1 MFTELAAIYLHK
13 KPFVFMCSTCP
24 SREVDHFLG
33 WTASR
38 SGTVTLPVLSLHGIP
53 ALKRVWGSERQR
65 AYPGI
70 RFEGGAPDH
79 CGGGGR
85 GRLEQRRESQKT
97 LEGGVTSSES
107 RRGHQ
112 DISWCRKL
120 AENRGGSAK
129 NTRRIPWSSK
139 YRVVHGIRSL
149 GQNLAPPAK
158 IFVSHEVLRSK
169 ILHGIHSVSRW
180 DTRSRLQF
188 AYE

>member
-1 MFTELAAIYLHK
+1 MSMVYQMTYLQVHRGNWI
-13 KPFVFMCSTCP
+13 PMTSAHG
-24 SREVDHFLG
+24 RLNG
-33 WTASR
+33 
-38 SGTVTLPVLSLHGIP
+38 GTGYFWCQCVHGIP
-53 ALKRVWGSERQR
+53 ALKWEWVSERQR

-85 GRLEQRRESQKT
+85 GCLEQRRESQKT
-97 LEGGVTSSES
+97 FGGGLTSSEN

-112 DISWCRKL
+112 DIFWCRKI

-139 YRVVHGIRSL
+139 YQVVHGIRSL

-169 ILHGIHSVSRW
+169 ILHGICSVSRW
-180 DTRSRLQF
+180 DKRSRLQF